1 MAESSDPH
9 FRGTESDVQP
19 QSSESDRSLQDN
31 SIPSQPPTSLA
42 GPKPIQR
49 LLSQDRV
56 SRIVPDTDSA
66 ALLSYC
72 SDFVRDFL
80 RSDYLFCTSKMSVAT
95 KGKILALD
103 NRFRDANAWMDEK
116 LTWARRLRPRHIS
129 LRYDMREVVVTHSL
143 GGRLIRLMNQ
153 HDQLFANVLGAY
165 LGGKIDAAEKDDAL
179 IGAGRHIRA
188 IHRLCIPD
196 NDRFSRDGTLIE
208 TDR

>member
-9 FRGTESDVQP
+9 FRGTEPDAQP
-19 QSSESDRSLQDN
+19 QSSESDRSPQGN
-31 SIPSQPPTSLA
+31 SISSQSPASPA
-42 GPKPIQR
+42 GPRPIQR

-56 SRIVPDTDSA
+56 SRIIPDTNSTA
-66 ALLSYC
+66 VLSYC

-80 RSDYLFCTSKMSVAT
+80 RSDYLFCTAKMSVAT

-116 LTWARRLRPRHIS
+116 LTWARRLRPRLIS
-129 LRYDMREVVVTHSL
+129 LRYDTREVVVTHSL
-143 GGRLIRLMNQ
+143 GGRLVRLMNQ

-165 LGGKIDAAEKDDAL
+165 MGGKIDAAEKDNAL
-179 IGAGRHIRA
+179 LGAGRHIRA

-196 NDRFSRDGTLIE
+196 NDRFSRDGTLIG
-208 TDR
+208 TDC